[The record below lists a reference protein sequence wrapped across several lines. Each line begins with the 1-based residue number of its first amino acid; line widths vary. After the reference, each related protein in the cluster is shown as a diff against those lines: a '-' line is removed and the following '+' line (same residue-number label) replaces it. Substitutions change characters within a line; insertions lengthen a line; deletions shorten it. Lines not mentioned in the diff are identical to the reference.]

1 MLLRASKL
9 SSLLLTLT
17 FLMLLSTPVLALGLG
32 VSPAKL
38 DFSVSP
44 GGNEKKTLNV
54 INQSDTEAQFQVY
67 VEGEY
72 EEWLVIKPD
81 EFALAPYQTEEIEI
95 KVKPPFNATGEH
107 RCSVCVVSL
116 SPDSGLRIGTGIKV
130 PVQISLTGLPVVMG
144 GVPVMVVVLS
154 GIAAVII
161 LVSGIL
167 IWRRRRRAN

>member
-1 MLLRASKL
+1 
-9 SSLLLTLT
+9 
-17 FLMLLSTPVLALGLG
+17 MLLSTPVLALGLG
-32 VSPAKL
+32 VTPAKL

-44 GGNEKKTLNV
+44 GGTEKKTLNV
-54 INQSDTEAQFQVY
+54 VNQSDTEAQFQVY

-72 EEWLVIKPD
+72 EAWLVINPS
-81 EFALAPYQTEEIEI
+81 EFTLAPYQIEEVEI
-95 KVKPPFNATGEH
+95 KVKPPFNASGEH

-144 GVPVMVVVLS
+144 GVPIMVVLS
-154 GIAAVII
+154 GIAAAVI

>member
-1 MLLRASKL
+1 MLFRASKL
-9 SSLLLTLT
+9 SSLLLILT

-32 VSPAKL
+32 VTPAKL

-44 GGNEKKTLNV
+44 GGTEKKTVNV

-72 EEWLVIKPD
+72 EEWLVIKPN
-81 EFALAPYQTEEIEI
+81 EFALAPYQIEEVEI

-130 PVQISLTGLPVVMG
+130 PVEISLKGLPVVMG
-144 GVPVMVVVLS
+144 RVPIMVVLLS
-154 GIAAVII
+154 GIAAAAI
-161 LVSGIL
+161 LISGIL